1 MYKEQLLIKA
11 TFSGS
16 LEWPLYAGLI
26 VFVLYEYV
34 SILLSL
40 GYRGRRGC
48 DRMVLRF
55 ITTYVIS
62 AYRRRRDR
70 MVVRFI
76 TTYVICAYH
85 H

>member
-40 GYRGRRGC
+40 GYMG
-48 DRMVLRF
+48 
-55 ITTYVIS
+55 
-62 AYRRRRDR
+62 RRRRDR

-76 TTYVICAYH
+76 TTYVISAYH